1 MSKARL
7 DDLTFR
13 EREVLYRICAGE
25 SDRQIAHGLGISHTT
40 ARTHA
45 RSILLK
51 LGVGTRAAAAAA
63 AVIAPRAAPPPP
75 PPPSPSTTPS
85 PTSSSSPPASP
96 HALTTREV
104 EILRCC
110 AAGLTQPAIAR
121 RLVLSPHT
129 VRTHVRNLLA
139 KLGLHSVHAAA
150 ALVRQAP

>member
-1 MSKARL
+1 MSKTRL

-13 EREVLYRICAGE
+13 EREVLRRICAGQ
-25 SDRQIAHGLGISHTT
+25 SDRQIADGLGIAHTT

-63 AVIAPRAAPPPP
+63 IAPRAAPAPSPLPMPPSLPTPSPP
-75 PPPSPSTTPS
+75 PPPSPQ
-85 PTSSSSPPASP
+85 
-96 HALTTREV
+96 ALTTREV

>member
-75 PPPSPSTTPS
+75 PSPSTSPS
-85 PTSSSSPPASP
+85 PTSSPPASP
-96 HALTTREV
+96 HALTTREA

>member
-13 EREVLYRICAGE
+13 EREVLRRICAGE
-25 SDRQIAHGLGISHTT
+25 SDRQIAEGLGIAHTT

-45 RSILLK
+45 RSVLLK
-51 LGVGTRAAAAAA
+51 LGVGTRAAAAAL
-63 AVIAPRAAPPPP
+63 IAPRAAPPPLP
-75 PPPSPSTTPS
+75 PLSISSPLPPPSPR
-85 PTSSSSPPASP
+85 
-96 HALTTREV
+96 ALTMREA